1 MKVII
6 VFKTGFQLSI
16 TCEEFSITQSSL
28 GVPIGYEAKGLADN
42 KPLYFNLND
51 VLCIYRDL
59 NAE

>member
-16 TCEEFSITQSSL
+16 TCEEFSITKSSL
-28 GVPIGYEAKGLADN
+28 GTPIGYVTDN
-42 KPLYFNLND
+42 KPLYFNLDD

>member
-16 TCEEFSITQSSL
+16 TCEDFSLTKSM
-28 GVPIGYEAKGLADN
+28 GKPIGFKTTGVTDN
-42 KPLYFNLND
+42 DPMCFDFNE

>member
-16 TCEEFSITQSSL
+16 TCEEFSLSKSPLWEPIRYEIKGIT
-28 GVPIGYEAKGLADN
+28 DN
-42 KPLYFNLND
+42 KPLYFNLSD

>member
-16 TCEEFSITQSSL
+16 TCEEFSLIKSIGT
-28 GVPIGYEAKGLADN
+28 PIGYEAKGITDN
-42 KPLYFNLND
+42 KPIYFDLDD